1 MSTGSA
7 EADVHANKMVPASRR
22 RITET
27 LRAVVVQELDETAIV
42 CLNHDNLCLCY
53 CGYCESR
60 MRRMDRCRNRR
71 RGLPVLPRIEMPGGC
86 SPRRWTIEWYY
97 SAVKFR

>member
-27 LRAVVVQELDETAIV
+27 LRTMVVRELDETVIV
-42 CLNHDNLCLCY
+42 CLNHDNLRLCY
-53 CGYCESR
+53 CSYCESR
-60 MRRMDRCRNRR
+60 MRRMDRCRDRR
-71 RGLPVLPRIEMPGGC
+71 RRLPVVLRVKILGPPPAHMIIEG
-86 SPRRWTIEWYY
+86 YY
-97 SAVKFR
+97 NTAKFR